1 MARAWLLLL
10 CLALLLWRPLDYLSE
25 LPQSLTT
32 MGMRGLPGAIEL
44 FVHGI
49 VAALAVAAAQA
60 LWSERPSG
68 PSLAAVA
75 LIGSAAATVQTVYW
89 TALPHQ
95 TVPGSERLISA
106 LAIGHAAI
114 WLLYLGR
121 SRRIREI
128 SGRSHERA

>member
-1 MARAWLLLL
+1 MARAWLILL
-10 CLALLLWRPLDYLSE
+10 CVALLLWRPLDYVVE
-25 LPQSLTT
+25 LPQSLPT
-32 MGMRGLPGAIEL
+32 MGMRGVPGAIEL
-44 FVHGI
+44 VFHGI
-49 VAALAVAAAQA
+49 VAAVSVAAAQA

-95 TVPGSERLISA
+95 TVPGSERLIAA

-114 WLLYLGR
+114 WLVYLSR

-128 SGRSHERA
+128 SRT